1 MKKILL
7 LTTAV
12 SIFAASSAF
21 AQEGNFYVKGHAGLA
36 SLNKTK
42 VKEKDNTDGTT
53 ETLGK
58 YKAKNTFLV
67 GLGGGYYFTDSIRFD
82 GTFDHSS
89 NVKFTRSSTENFKH
103 TMKLNVSTLMANG
116 YMDLLDVSSVKLFA
130 GAGLGV
136 AMVKGKHTVAINGVN
151 APLNDNKIKNS
162 ASFAYALHLGAS
174 TKVTDSLHADLAY
187 SWRDYGKV
195 KDKNK
200 DTNTTLY
207 TPIKGHHVTL
217 GLRYDI

>member
-7 LTTAV
+7 LTTAA

-21 AQEGNFYVKGHAGLA
+21 ASSSVIAQEGLFYVKGHAGLS
-36 SLNKTK
+36 SLNKSK
-42 VKEKDNTDGTT
+42 VKEKDNDDGITT
-53 ETLGK
+53 TLGK

-67 GLGGGYYFTDSIRFD
+67 GLGGGYYLTDSIRFD

-89 NVKFTRSSTENFKH
+89 NVKFTRSMTENVKH

-136 AMVKGKHTVAINGVN
+136 AMVKGKHTVAVNGINVPFN
-151 APLNDNKIKNS
+151 NNKIKNS
-162 ASFAYALHLGAS
+162 ASFAYALHLGES
-174 TKVTDSLHADLAY
+174 TKVADNMHADLAY

-195 KDKNK
+195 KYKSPEMILK
-200 DTNTTLY
+200 A
-207 TPIKGHHVTL
+207 P
-217 GLRYDI
+217 